1 MTSSQTRDAQLV
13 EHELAALMRRRK
25 RHAGALREI
34 DSDRDRL
41 IREAIDAK
49 LPRHRIVALTE
60 LSAQRIDQIRRRAR
74 L

>member
-1 MTSSQTRDAQLV
+1 MALSSEPFWR
-13 EHELAALMRRRK
+13 ELAVLMRRRK
-25 RHAGALREI
+25 RHADALREI

-41 IREAIDAK
+41 IREAIEVK

-60 LSAQRIDQIRRRAR
+60 LSTQRIDQIRRGAR